1 MSTLATTVA
10 VSGDYSRRKWQQ
22 MYTLYTV
29 FSTATIVV
37 EIGESV
43 DRALIV
49 NNIISKTRFQFSS
62 FQSMLQLL
70 PRRLWSQYGPTPKG
84 SQQLFAYEKIANSA
98 LFRIGYFFLAI
109 HLKNQ
114 MSLQDLSAKMTT
126 RTLLLK
132 RNKYLELYQSVEERM
147 RSFALDVYAAPSCHE
162 TGK

>member
-22 MYTLYTV
+22 MYTLYIV

-84 SQQLFAYEKIANSA
+84 SQQLFAYEKDSQLGFVQDRL
-98 LFRIGYFFLAI
+98 LFPSYSFEKSNEF
-109 HLKNQ
+109 
-114 MSLQDLSAKMTT
+114 T
-126 RTLLLK
+126 RSECKDDNENASTK
-132 RNKYLELYQSVEERM
+132 EK
-147 RSFALDVYAAPSCHE
+147 
-162 TGK
+162 